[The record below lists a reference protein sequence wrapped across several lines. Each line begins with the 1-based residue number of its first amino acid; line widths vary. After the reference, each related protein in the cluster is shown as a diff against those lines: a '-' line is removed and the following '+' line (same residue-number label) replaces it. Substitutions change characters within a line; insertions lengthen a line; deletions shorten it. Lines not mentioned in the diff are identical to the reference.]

1 MTPPPPSDVSVRQG
15 QTQMLNSSRGAMAR
29 GFQDAPGKTVR
40 LVGGGGGGVYV
51 AAIASICS
59 KEASE
64 RSGVCSQVYVS
75 GVQ

>member
-40 LVGGGGGGVYV
+40 LVGGGGGGGVCGGHRIHLFKGGQR
-51 AAIASICS
+51 A
-59 KEASE
+59 KW
-64 RSGVCSQVYVS
+64 RLLSGVC
-75 GVQ
+75 